1 MATARELSSN
11 LTRAHDDI
19 RRGHETGR
27 RQREMRQR
35 TRLAIRAVDDLISEV
50 EDANLVRG
58 SKTRAAMFT
67 AQLLDVEAAAG
78 PAPAA
83 ARAARTT
90 AHLHG
95 ALMDWLDDLLNDV
108 VPERALY
115 PECED
120 DAA

>member
-1 MATARELSSN
+1 
-11 LTRAHDDI
+11 
-19 RRGHETGR
+19 
-27 RQREMRQR
+27 MRQR
-35 TRLAIRAVDDLISEV
+35 TRLAIRAVDDLIGEV
-50 EDANLVRG
+50 EDVNLLRG

-67 AQLLDVEAAAG
+67 TRLLDVEAAAG

-83 ARAARTT
+83 ARAARDT
-90 AHLHG
+90 ARLHA